1 MDKQTLEQIRTG
13 LKRHHGSFR
22 ILAKRTGYTHDM
34 VRSVLRGDRNNET
47 IVLEA
52 AKLWRELESER
63 TAALTEAQ
71 KLAAQAAEMA
81 L

>member
-1 MDKQTLEQIRTG
+1 MNEQTLEQIRAG

-22 ILAKRTGYTHDM
+22 MLAARTGYTHDM

-52 AKLWRELESER
+52 AKLWKELEAQR

-71 KLAAQAAEMA
+71 QLAAQAAEMA